1 MFGGGKRAAALLLL
15 APGVLLFAVFVVYP
29 IAASFVLS
37 LQRWNGLGP
46 KTWIGL
52 GNYAELFADPVFF
65 TALAN
70 NLLWLVLNAL
80 APVLGLGIAV
90 LVNQAIPGIRILR
103 ALFFLP
109 FVISAVAVGM
119 VFGWFFNAEFGL
131 LNTLLAPLGTELAPL
146 DSEDGAIFAV
156 IAAALWPQTAYCAI
170 LYLTGL
176 MSLQPELI
184 DAARIDGAR
193 GLRLLWQIVL
203 PQLAPVNFIVALVCV
218 VSALRGF
225 DMVVI
230 MTGGGP
236 YDSSTVL
243 AHYMYEQTFH
253 ASRYGYGAAIA
264 CVLFVLMAAGVSF
277 FLWRMLRRE
286 SA

>member
-1 MFGGGKRAAALLLL
+1 LLGGGKRAAALLLL
-15 APGVLLFAVFVVYP
+15 APGVLLFAVFVIYP

-37 LQRWNGLGP
+37 LQSWNGLGP

-52 GNYAELFADPVFF
+52 GNYAELFTDPVFYR
-65 TALAN
+65 ALAN
-70 NLLWLVLNAL
+70 NLLWLALSVL

-90 LVNQAIPGIRILR
+90 LVNQAFPGIRIVR

-109 FVISAVAVGM
+109 FVISAIVVGM

-131 LNTLLAPLGTELAPL
+131 LNALLAPLGTELAPL

-156 IAAALWPQTAYCAI
+156 IVAALWPQTAYCAI

-203 PQLAPVNFIVALVCV
+203 PQMAPVNFIVALVCV

-236 YDSSTVL
+236 YDSSSVL

-286 SA
+286 AA

>member
-1 MFGGGKRAAALLLL
+1 MA
-15 APGVLLFAVFVVYP
+15 
-29 IAASFVLS
+29 
-37 LQRWNGLGP
+37 
-46 KTWIGL
+46 
-52 GNYAELFADPVFF
+52 NYAELFDDKVFYR
-65 TALAN
+65 ALLN
-70 NLLWLVLNAL
+70 NLLWLGLNFL
-80 APVLGLGIAV
+80 APVLGLGIA
-90 LVNQAIPGIRILR
+90 LLINQTLPGIRLIR

-109 FVISAVAVGM
+109 FVISAVVVGM
-119 VFGWFFNAEFGL
+119 VFSWFLNPEFGL
-131 LNTLLAPLGTELAPL
+131 LNALLQPFGLVLSPL
-146 DSEDGAIFAV
+146 DSENGAIFAV

-176 MSLQPELI
+176 MSLRPELI

-193 GLRLLWQIVL
+193 RFRLLWQIVL
-203 PQLAPVNFIVALVCV
+203 PQLAPVNFIVALVCI

-225 DMVVI
+225 DMVAI
-230 MTGGGP
+230 MTAGGP

-264 CVLFVLMAAGVSF
+264 CVLFLLMTVCVGF

-286 SA
+286 AA

>member
-1 MFGGGKRAAALLLL
+1 LFARGQRLTAALLL
-15 APGVLLFAVFVVYP
+15 APAVALFLVFVIYP
-29 IAASFVLS
+29 IAASFLLS
-37 LQRWNGLGP
+37 LQQWNGLGARS
-46 KTWIGL
+46 WIGL
-52 GNYAELFADPVFF
+52 ANYAELFDDKVFYR
-65 TALAN
+65 ALLN
-70 NLLWLVLNAL
+70 NLLWLGLNFL
-80 APVLGLGIAV
+80 APVLGLGIA
-90 LVNQAIPGIRILR
+90 LLINQTLPGIRLIR

-109 FVISAVAVGM
+109 FVISAVVVGM
-119 VFGWFFNAEFGL
+119 VFSWSLNPEFGL
-131 LNTLLAPLGTELAPL
+131 LNALLQPFGLVLSPL
-146 DSEDGAIFAV
+146 DSENGAIFAV

-176 MSLQPELI
+176 MSLRPELI

-193 GLRLLWQIVL
+193 RFRLLWQIVL
-203 PQLAPVNFIVALVCV
+203 PQLAPVNFIVALVCI

-225 DMVVI
+225 DMVAI
-230 MTGGGP
+230 MTAGGP

-264 CVLFVLMAAGVSF
+264 CVLFLLMTVCVGF

-286 SA
+286 AA

>member
-1 MFGGGKRAAALLLL
+1 LLGGGKRAAALLLL
-15 APGVLLFAVFVVYP
+15 APGVLLFAVFVIYP

-37 LQRWNGLGP
+37 LQSWNGLGP

-52 GNYAELFADPVFF
+52 GNYAELFTDPVFYR
-65 TALAN
+65 ALAN
-70 NLLWLVLNAL
+70 NLLWLALSVL

-90 LVNQAIPGIRILR
+90 LVNQAFPGIRIVR

-109 FVISAVAVGM
+109 FVISAIVVGM

-131 LNTLLAPLGTELAPL
+131 LNALLAPLGTELAPL

-203 PQLAPVNFIVALVCV
+203 PQMAPVNFIVALVCV

-253 ASRYGYGAAIA
+253 ASRYGFGAAIA
-264 CVLFVLMAAGVSF
+264 CVLFALMAAGVSF

-286 SA
+286 AA

>member
-1 MFGGGKRAAALLLL
+1 MVGIGKRAAAFLLL
-15 APGVLLFAVFVVYP
+15 APGVSLFVVFVIYP
-29 IAASFVLS
+29 IVASFVLS

-46 KTWIGL
+46 KAWIGL
-52 GNYAELFADPVFF
+52 GNYAELFADPVFY

-70 NLLWLVLNAL
+70 NLLWLAL
-80 APVLGLGIAV
+80 SVVAPMLGLGIAV
-90 LVNQAIPGIRILR
+90 LVNQSVRGIRIVR

-109 FVISAVAVGM
+109 FVISAVVVGM

-131 LNTLLAPLGTELAPL
+131 LNALLAPFDAELAPL

-176 MSLQPELI
+176 MSLQPEQI

-203 PQLAPVNFIVALVCV
+203 PQLAPVNFIVALVCI

-230 MTGGGP
+230 MTAGGP

-264 CVLFVLMAAGVSF
+264 CVLFALMAASVCF

-286 SA
+286 AA

>member
-1 MFGGGKRAAALLLL
+1 LGGGGKRIAALALLG
-15 APGVLLFAVFVVYP
+15 PGVSLFLVFVIYP

-46 KTWIGL
+46 KRWVGFD
-52 GNYAELFADPVFF
+52 NYGELFADPVFY

-70 NLLWLVLNAL
+70 NLLWLALNIL
-80 APVLGLGIAV
+80 APMLALGIAI
-90 LVNQAIPGIRILR
+90 LVNQTFPGIRIIR

-109 FVISAVAVGM
+109 FVISAVVVGM
-119 VFGWFFNAEFGL
+119 MFAWFFNSEFGL
-131 LNTLLAPLGTELAPL
+131 LNALLHPLDAQLAPL

-156 IAAALWPQTAYCAI
+156 ITAALWPQTAYCAI

-176 MSLQPELI
+176 MSLQPEQI

-203 PQLAPVNFIVALVCV
+203 PQLAPVNFIVALVSI

-225 DMVVI
+225 DMVII

-264 CVLFVLMAAGVSF
+264 CVLFLLMAASVSF

-286 SA
+286 AA

>member
-1 MFGGGKRAAALLLL
+1 LIGGGKRRAAFLLL
-15 APGVLLFAVFVVYP
+15 APGVTLFAVFVIYP

-37 LQRWNGLGP
+37 LQSWNGLGP
-46 KTWIGL
+46 KSWIGL
-52 GNYAELFADPVFF
+52 GNYAELFADPVFYR
-65 TALAN
+65 ALAN
-70 NLLWLVLNAL
+70 NLLWLAMSVV

-90 LVNQAIPGIRILR
+90 LVNQAIPGIRIVR

-109 FVISAVAVGM
+109 FVISAVVVGM

-131 LNTLLAPLGTELAPL
+131 LNALLAPFGAELSPL
-146 DSEDGAIFAV
+146 DSESGAIFAV

-176 MSLQPELI
+176 TSLQPEQI

-203 PQLAPVNFIVALVCV
+203 PQLAPVNFIVALVCI

-253 ASRYGYGAAIA
+253 ASRYGFGAAIA
-264 CVLFVLMAAGVSF
+264 CVLFALMAAGVSF

-286 SA
+286 PA

>member
-1 MFGGGKRAAALLLL
+1 MGGGGKRIAALALL
-15 APGVLLFAVFVVYP
+15 APGVSLFLVFVIYP

-37 LQRWNGLGP
+37 LQRWNGLGR
-46 KTWIGL
+46 KRWVGFD
-52 GNYAELFADPVFF
+52 NYGELFADPVFY

-70 NLLWLVLNAL
+70 NLLWLALNIL
-80 APVLGLGIAV
+80 APVLGLGIAI
-90 LVNQAIPGIRILR
+90 LVNQTFPGIRIIR

-109 FVISAVAVGM
+109 FVISAVVVGM
-119 VFGWFFNAEFGL
+119 MFAWFFNSEFGL
-131 LNTLLAPLGTELAPL
+131 LNALLDPLGAQLAPL

-176 MSLQPELI
+176 MSLQPEQI

-203 PQLAPVNFIVALVCV
+203 PQLAPVNFIVALVSI

-225 DMVVI
+225 DMVII

-264 CVLFVLMAAGVSF
+264 CVLFLLMAASVGF
-277 FLWRMLRRE
+277 FLWRMMRRE
-286 SA
+286 AA

>member
-1 MFGGGKRAAALLLL
+1 LFARGQRLTAALLL
-15 APGVLLFAVFVVYP
+15 APAVALFLVFVIYP
-29 IAASFVLS
+29 IAASFLLS
-37 LQRWNGLGP
+37 LQQWNGLGARS
-46 KTWIGL
+46 WIGL
-52 GNYAELFADPVFF
+52 ANYAELFDDKVFYR
-65 TALAN
+65 ALLN
-70 NLLWLVLNAL
+70 NLLWLGLNFL
-80 APVLGLGIAV
+80 APVLGLGIA
-90 LVNQAIPGIRILR
+90 LLINQTLPGIRLIR

-109 FVISAVAVGM
+109 FVISAVVVGM
-119 VFGWFFNAEFGL
+119 VFSWFLNPEFGL
-131 LNTLLAPLGTELAPL
+131 LNALLQPFGLVLSPL
-146 DSEDGAIFAV
+146 DSENGAIFAV

-176 MSLQPELI
+176 MSLRPELI

-193 GLRLLWQIVL
+193 RFRLLWQIVL
-203 PQLAPVNFIVALVCV
+203 PQLAPVNFIVALVCI

-225 DMVVI
+225 DMVAI
-230 MTGGGP
+230 MTAGGP

-264 CVLFVLMAAGVSF
+264 CVLFLLMTVCVGF

-286 SA
+286 AA

>member
-1 MFGGGKRAAALLLL
+1 MRGGGKRAAALLL
-15 APGVLLFAVFVVYP
+15 APGVLLFAVFVIYP

-37 LQRWNGLGP
+37 LQSWNGLGA
-46 KTWIGL
+46 KTWIGF
-52 GNYAELFADPVFF
+52 GNYAELFSDHVFY

-70 NLLWLVLNAL
+70 NLLWLGLNAL

-109 FVISAVAVGM
+109 FVISAVVVGM

-131 LNTLLAPLGTELAPL
+131 LNALLAPLGAELAPL

-203 PQLAPVNFIVALVCV
+203 PQLAPVNFIVALISV

-230 MTGGGP
+230 MTAGGP

-264 CVLFVLMAAGVSF
+264 SVLFALMAAGVGF

-286 SA
+286 AA